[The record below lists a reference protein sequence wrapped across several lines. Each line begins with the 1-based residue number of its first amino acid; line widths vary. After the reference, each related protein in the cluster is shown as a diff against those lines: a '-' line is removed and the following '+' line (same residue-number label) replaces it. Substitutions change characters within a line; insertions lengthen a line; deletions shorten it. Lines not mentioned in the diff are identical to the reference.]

1 MKIII
6 AGVNGIIGTFL
17 YDKLRLEHTVAGL
30 GSKEKSNV
38 PDYYSID
45 LLRMNFVENLVE
57 NLPKYDVLILLAEF

>member
-45 LLRMNFVENLVE
+45 LF
-57 NLPKYDVLILLAEF
+57 